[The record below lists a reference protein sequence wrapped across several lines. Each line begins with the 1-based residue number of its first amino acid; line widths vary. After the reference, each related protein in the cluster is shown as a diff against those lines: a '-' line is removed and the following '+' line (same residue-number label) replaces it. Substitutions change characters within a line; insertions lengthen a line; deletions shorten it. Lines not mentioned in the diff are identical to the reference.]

1 MKQFSNFEKAA
12 IKRTAQNVDKFVTK
26 KFKLA
31 EQINKLQEE
40 YSAVTKMQEEWEA
53 PIVSMTGY
61 TTEELVSKQEVI
73 LTAKDGKTTK
83 TYKFVL
89 KYPETVVPP
98 VNNNPN
104 ESWMD
109 NASEVEL
116 KEYAEDMV
124 ASQNIEEQKDN
135 LPY

>member
-40 YSAVTKMQEEWEA
+40 YSALVKMQEEWEA

-98 VNNNPN
+98 TNPN

-109 NASEVEL
+109 NASEKEL

-124 ASQNIEEQKDN
+124 ASQTIEEQKDK

>member
-40 YSAVTKMQEEWEA
+40 YSALVKMQEEWEA

-73 LTAKDGKTTK
+73 ITAKDGKTTK

-98 VNNNPN
+98 TNPN

-109 NASEVEL
+109 NASEAEL

>member
-1 MKQFSNFEKAA
+1 MKQFNSFEKAA

-26 KFKLA
+26 KNKIKAQIDKL
-31 EQINKLQEE
+31 KEE
-40 YSAVTKMQEEWEA
+40 YDSLVKMQEEWEA

-61 TTEELVSKQEVI
+61 TTEELVYKQEVI
-73 LTAKDGKTTK
+73 ITDKDGKTTK

-98 VNNNPN
+98 TNPSDN
-104 ESWMD
+104 WMD
-109 NASEVEL
+109 HASEDEM
-116 KEYAEDMV
+116 KEYTEDMV
-124 ASQNIEEQKDN
+124 ASQAIEEQKDN

>member
-26 KFKLA
+26 KLKLA

-40 YSAVTKMQEEWEA
+40 YSALVKMQEEWEA

-98 VNNNPN
+98 TNPN

-109 NASEVEL
+109 NASEAEL

>member
-40 YSAVTKMQEEWEA
+40 YSALVKMQEEWEA

-61 TTEELVSKQEVI
+61 TEELVSKQEVI

-98 VNNNPN
+98 TNPN

-109 NASEVEL
+109 NASEKEL

>member
-26 KFKLA
+26 KLKLA

-40 YSAVTKMQEEWEA
+40 YSALVKMQEEWEA

-98 VNNNPN
+98 TNPN

-109 NASEVEL
+109 NASEKEL

-124 ASQNIEEQKDN
+124 ASQTIEEQKDN

>member
-40 YSAVTKMQEEWEA
+40 YSALVKMQEEWEA

-98 VNNNPN
+98 TNPN

-109 NASEVEL
+109 NASEQEL

-124 ASQNIEEQKDN
+124 ASQSIEEQKDN
-135 LPY
+135 PPY

>member
-40 YSAVTKMQEEWEA
+40 YDTIAKMQEEWEA

-98 VNNNPN
+98 TNPN

-109 NASEVEL
+109 NASEKEL

>member
-1 MKQFSNFEKAA
+1 MKQFRNFEKAA

-26 KFKLA
+26 KLKL
-31 EQINKLQEE
+31 ETQISKLQEE
-40 YSAVTKMQEEWEA
+40 YDTIAKMQEEWEA

-98 VNNNPN
+98 TNPN
-104 ESWMD
+104 ESWLD
-109 NASEVEL
+109 NASEAEL

-124 ASQNIEEQKDN
+124 ASQTIEEQKDN

>member
-40 YSAVTKMQEEWEA
+40 YSALVKMQEEWEA

-98 VNNNPN
+98 TNPN

-109 NASEVEL
+109 NASEKEL
-116 KEYAEDMV
+116 KEYAEDVV

>member
-26 KFKLA
+26 KYKLA

-40 YSAVTKMQEEWEA
+40 YDTIAKMQEEWEA

-98 VNNNPN
+98 TNPN

-109 NASEVEL
+109 NASEAEL

>member
-26 KFKLA
+26 KLKLEA
-31 EQINKLQEE
+31 QINKLQEE
-40 YSAVTKMQEEWEA
+40 YNAIAKMQEEWEA

-98 VNNNPN
+98 VNNNSN

-109 NASEVEL
+109 NASEAEL

>member
-40 YSAVTKMQEEWEA
+40 YNAIAKMQEEWEA

-98 VNNNPN
+98 TNPN

-109 NASEVEL
+109 NASEAEL

-124 ASQNIEEQKDN
+124 ASQTIEEQKDN

>member
-40 YSAVTKMQEEWEA
+40 YSALVKMQEEWEA

-98 VNNNPN
+98 TNPN

-109 NASEVEL
+109 NASEAEL

>member
-40 YSAVTKMQEEWEA
+40 YSALVKMQEEWEA

-98 VNNNPN
+98 TNPN

-109 NASEVEL
+109 NASEKEL

-124 ASQNIEEQKDN
+124 ASQTIEEQKDN

>member
-26 KFKLA
+26 KLKLA

-40 YSAVTKMQEEWEA
+40 YSALVKMQEEWEA

-73 LTAKDGKTTK
+73 ITAKDGKTTK

-98 VNNNPN
+98 TNPN

-109 NASEVEL
+109 NASEKEL

-124 ASQNIEEQKDN
+124 ASQSIEEQKDN

>member
-40 YSAVTKMQEEWEA
+40 YSALVKMQEEWEA

-98 VNNNPN
+98 TNPN

-109 NASEVEL
+109 NASEKEL

>member
-26 KFKLA
+26 KLKLEA
-31 EQINKLQEE
+31 QINKLQEE
-40 YSAVTKMQEEWEA
+40 YDTIAKMQEEWEA
-53 PIVSMTGY
+53 PIVSMTGH
-61 TTEELVSKQEVI
+61 TTEELVSKQEFIV
-73 LTAKDGKTTK
+73 TAKDGKTTK
-83 TYKFVL
+83 AYKFVL

-98 VNNNPN
+98 TNPN
-104 ESWMD
+104 EGWLD
-109 NASEVEL
+109 NASEEEL

-124 ASQNIEEQKDN
+124 ASQMIEEQKDN

>member
-26 KFKLA
+26 KLKLEA
-31 EQINKLQEE
+31 QINKLQEE
-40 YSAVTKMQEEWEA
+40 YDTIAKMQEEWEA

-98 VNNNPN
+98 TNSN

-109 NASEVEL
+109 NASEAEL

>member
-40 YSAVTKMQEEWEA
+40 YSALVKMQEEWEA

-98 VNNNPN
+98 TNPN

-109 NASEVEL
+109 NASEAEL

-124 ASQNIEEQKDN
+124 ASQSIEEQKDN

>member
-26 KFKLA
+26 KLKLEA
-31 EQINKLQEE
+31 QINKLKEE
-40 YSAVTKMQEEWEA
+40 YDTIAKMQEEWEA

-61 TTEELVSKQEVI
+61 TIEELVSKQEVI
-73 LTAKDGKTTK
+73 LTAKDGKTIK

-98 VNNNPN
+98 VNNNSN
-104 ESWMD
+104 ESWLD
-109 NASEVEL
+109 NASEEEL

-124 ASQNIEEQKDN
+124 ASQTIEEQKDN

>member
-53 PIVSMTGY
+53 PIVSMTGH
-61 TTEELVSKQEVI
+61 TTEELVSKQEII

-109 NASEVEL
+109 NASEAEL

>member
-12 IKRTAQNVDKFVTK
+12 IKRTAQNVDKFITK

-40 YSAVTKMQEEWEA
+40 YSALVKMQEEWEA

-98 VNNNPN
+98 TNPN

-109 NASEVEL
+109 NASEKEL

>member
-26 KFKLA
+26 KNKILA
-31 EQINKLQEE
+31 QLNKLQAE
-40 YSAVTKMQEEWEA
+40 YDALAKAQKEWET

-61 TTEELVSKQEVI
+61 TTEELVYKQEI
-73 LTAKDGKTTK
+73 TATSKDGKVTK
-83 TYKFVL
+83 AFRYML
-89 KYPETVVPP
+89 KYPDTVVPP
-98 VNNNPN
+98 TPN
-104 ESWMD
+104 TPSENWMD
-109 NASEVEL
+109 HVSEDEM

-124 ASQNIEEQKDN
+124 ASQAIEEQKDN

>member
-26 KFKLA
+26 KLKLEA
-31 EQINKLQEE
+31 QINKLKEE
-40 YSAVTKMQEEWEA
+40 YDTIAKMQEEWEA
-53 PIVSMTGY
+53 PIVSMTGH
-61 TTEELVSKQEVI
+61 TTEELVSKQEFIV
-73 LTAKDGKTTK
+73 TAKDGKTTK
-83 TYKFVL
+83 AYRFVL

-98 VNNNPN
+98 TNPN
-104 ESWMD
+104 EGWLD
-109 NASEVEL
+109 NASEEEL

-124 ASQNIEEQKDN
+124 ASQMIEEQKDN

>member
-40 YSAVTKMQEEWEA
+40 YDTIAKMQEEWEA

-98 VNNNPN
+98 TNPN

-109 NASEVEL
+109 NASEKEL

-124 ASQNIEEQKDN
+124 ASQSIEEQKDN

>member
-26 KFKLA
+26 KLKLA

-40 YSAVTKMQEEWEA
+40 YNTIAKMQEEWEA

-98 VNNNPN
+98 TNPN

-109 NASEVEL
+109 NASEKEL

>member
-40 YSAVTKMQEEWEA
+40 YSALVKMQEEWEA

-98 VNNNPN
+98 TNPN

-109 NASEVEL
+109 NASAAEL

>member
-40 YSAVTKMQEEWEA
+40 YSALVKMQEEWEA

-98 VNNNPN
+98 TNPN

-109 NASEVEL
+109 NASEAEL

-124 ASQNIEEQKDN
+124 ASQTIEEQKDN

>member
-40 YSAVTKMQEEWEA
+40 YSALVKMQEEWEA

-73 LTAKDGKTTK
+73 ITAKDGKTTK

-98 VNNNPN
+98 TNPN

-109 NASEVEL
+109 NASEKEL

>member
-26 KFKLA
+26 KLKLEA
-31 EQINKLQEE
+31 QINKLQEE
-40 YSAVTKMQEEWEA
+40 YNAIAKMQEEWEA

-98 VNNNPN
+98 TNPN

-109 NASEVEL
+109 NASEAEL

>member
-26 KFKLA
+26 KLKLEA
-31 EQINKLQEE
+31 QINKLQEE
-40 YSAVTKMQEEWEA
+40 YSALVKMQEEWEA

-98 VNNNPN
+98 TNPN

-109 NASEVEL
+109 NASEAEL

>member
-53 PIVSMTGY
+53 PIISMTGH

-83 TYKFVL
+83 TYKFIL

-109 NASEVEL
+109 NASEAEL

>member
-26 KFKLA
+26 KLKLEA
-31 EQINKLQEE
+31 QINKLKEE
-40 YSAVTKMQEEWEA
+40 YDTIAKMQEEWEA
-53 PIVSMTGY
+53 PIVSMTGH
-61 TTEELVSKQEVI
+61 TTEELVSKQEFIV
-73 LTAKDGKTTK
+73 TAKDGKTTK
-83 TYKFVL
+83 AYRFVL

-98 VNNNPN
+98 TNPN
-104 ESWMD
+104 EGWLD
-109 NASEVEL
+109 NASEEEL

-124 ASQNIEEQKDN
+124 ASQTIEEQKDN

>member
-40 YSAVTKMQEEWEA
+40 YSALVKMQEEWEA
-53 PIVSMTGY
+53 PIVSMTGH

-73 LTAKDGKTTK
+73 ITAKDGKSTK

-98 VNNNPN
+98 TNPN

-109 NASEVEL
+109 NASEKEL

>member
-40 YSAVTKMQEEWEA
+40 YSALVKMQEEWEA

-73 LTAKDGKTTK
+73 ITAKDGKTTK

-109 NASEVEL
+109 NASEAEL

>member
-53 PIVSMTGY
+53 PIISMTGH

-109 NASEVEL
+109 NASEAEL